1 MAADTRARTRQE
13 AAVAWCGAHV
23 IELAGVSVPLIGGVV
38 LTPWLEL
45 VAAAL
50 AGLWAANEIRL
61 HRTTRDARRAAL
73 ATSPAPHQLAPAND
87 STAPAPA
94 EGTDRKEAKA

>member
-13 AAVAWCGAHV
+13 TAVAWCGAHV
-23 IELAGVSVPLIGGVV
+23 IELAGVGIPLIGGVV

-50 AGLWAANEIRL
+50 AGLWVANEIRL
-61 HRTTRDARRAAL
+61 HRATRPAHRAAV
-73 ATSPAPHQLAPAND
+73 TT
-87 STAPAPA
+87 TAPPPQLTSNASAPSV
-94 EGTDRKEAKA
+94 GPDRKEVSR